1 MGVML
6 FDYDANFMIKNKCNC
21 RNIENKIKG
30 IIYEHFLLDIYL
42 LLFNERHLKV
52 TDIEAC

>member
-1 MGVML
+1 ML
-6 FDYDANFMIKNKCNC
+6 FDYDANFMIKKHNCNC

-30 IIYEHFLLDIYL
+30 IIYEHFLLDICL

>member
-6 FDYDANFMIKNKCNC
+6 FDSNANFMIKNTSV
-21 RNIENKIKG
+21 IVETLKIKG